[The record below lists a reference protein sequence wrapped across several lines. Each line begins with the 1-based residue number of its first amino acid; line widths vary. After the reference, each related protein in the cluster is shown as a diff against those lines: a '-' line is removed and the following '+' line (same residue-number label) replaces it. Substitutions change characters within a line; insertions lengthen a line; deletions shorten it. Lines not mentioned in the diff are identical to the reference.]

1 MEHRTWIPQAYG
13 YVVCLIAVIT
23 MLITL
28 NGLIDAGF
36 RMASPL
42 EADYGYD
49 PALSSFEGFRST
61 RAEQRPSRAPGEA
74 AAPAPSEAELRR
86 EYEALRS
93 ARLAQSR
100 FQARRSV
107 TTNGLLLVTAVVLF
121 GVHWR
126 WLRREEREGQRATG
140 APA

>member
-1 MEHRTWIPQAYG
+1 MERRSWIPQAYG
-13 YVVCLIAVIT
+13 YVVCLIAVVT

-28 NGLIDAGF
+28 NGLVDAGF

-42 EADYGYD
+42 EAEYGYD
-49 PALSSFEGFRST
+49 PMLSSFEGFRAT

-74 AAPAPSEAELRR
+74 AAPVPDEAELRR
-86 EYEALRS
+86 EYEALRA

-107 TTNGLLLVTAVVLF
+107 TTNGLLLVTALVLF
-121 GVHWR
+121 WVHWR
-126 WLRREEREGQRATG
+126 WLRREEREGTG
-140 APA
+140 TARTGT

>member
-1 MEHRTWIPQAYG
+1 MERRTWIPQAYG
-13 YVVCLIAVIT
+13 YLVCLIAVIT

-42 EADYGYD
+42 EAEYGYD
-49 PALSSFEGFRST
+49 PMVSTFEGFRAT
-61 RAEQRPSRAPGEA
+61 RAEQRPSRAPGEP
-74 AAPAPSEAELRR
+74 AAPIATEAELRQ
-86 EYEALRS
+86 EYEALRA

-100 FQARRSV
+100 FQARRSL
-107 TTNGLLLVTAVVLF
+107 TTNGLLLLTALVLF

-126 WLRREEREGQRATG
+126 WLRREEKEGQSVAG
-140 APA
+140 AAA

>member
-1 MEHRTWIPQAYG
+1 MERRTWIPQAYG
-13 YVVCLIAVIT
+13 YLVCLIAVVT

-42 EADYGYD
+42 EAEYGYD
-49 PALSSFEGFRST
+49 PMLSSFEGFRAT
-61 RAEQRPSRAPGEA
+61 RAEQRPARAPGESG
-74 AAPAPSEAELRR
+74 APPPTDAELRA
-86 EYEALRS
+86 EYDALRQ

-107 TTNGLLLVTAVVLF
+107 TTNGLLLVTAVILF
-121 GVHWR
+121 AVHWR
-126 WLRREEREGQRATG
+126 WLRREERVDGPPAG
-140 APA
+140 AHA

>member
-1 MEHRTWIPQAYG
+1 MERRTWIPQAYG
-13 YVVCLIAVIT
+13 YLVCLIAVVT

-42 EADYGYD
+42 EAEYGYD
-49 PALSSFEGFRST
+49 PMLSSFEGFRT
-61 RAEQRPSRAPGEA
+61 MRAEQRPSRAPGDVALPA
-74 AAPAPSEAELRR
+74 ATEDELRR
-86 EYEALRS
+86 EYEALRQ

-107 TTNGLLLVTAVVLF
+107 TTNGLLLVTAVILF

-126 WLRREEREGQRATG
+126 WLRREERLGDGVTG
-140 APA
+140 AAA